1 MNAQRVSKRHKVA
14 IAFYA
19 MVIPMACLFF
29 LFHTLPFLQG
39 VFYSF
44 TNWQGYGAWHFTGL
58 RNYLHVFTNPTIR
71 AAYLFT
77 FKFAIC
83 ATLLTNGLGLLLAL
97 GLNGK
102 IKFKTFLRAVYF
114 LPWVLS
120 ALVVSFIFKFIFS
133 NVLPQIGAK
142 LSIAFLATNILG
154 TYHAWIGVLIVTVW
168 QSLAFTSLIYISGLQ
183 TVGAEVDEAAL
194 VDGATGWRKFWSV
207 TFPLIMPFVTIN
219 LVLSFKNFMG
229 VFDQIMGM
237 TAGGPG
243 SSSTSVTVQIYSA
256 FNGGAFNV
264 MQANSVVLFV
274 IVAII
279 TLIQLRIL
287 QRREEQLA

>member
-1 MNAQRVSKRHKVA
+1 MSRAHRRNKVA
-14 IAFYA
+14 VAFYA

-44 TNWQGYGAWHFTGL
+44 TNWQGYGVWHFIGWK
-58 RNYLHVFTNPTIR
+58 NYIRVFTNPTIR
-71 AAYLFT
+71 DAYFFT

-83 ATLLTNGLGLLLAL
+83 ATVLTNVLSLALAL
-97 GLNGK
+97 GLTAK
-102 IKFKTFLRAVYF
+102 IKFRGFLRATFF

-120 ALVVSFIFKFIFS
+120 ALVVSYVFKFIFS

-142 LSIAFLATNILG
+142 LSVGFLATNILG
-154 TYHAWIGVLIVTVW
+154 TYHAWIGVLIVAVW
-168 QSLAFTSLIYISGLQ
+168 QGLAFTSLIFMSGLQ
-183 TVGAEVDEAAL
+183 TVGAEVDEAAT
-194 VDGATGWRKFWSV
+194 VDGATGWKKFWNI
-207 TFPLIMPFVTIN
+207 TFPLILPFVTIN

-237 TAGGPG
+237 TNGGPG
-243 SSSTSVTVQIYSA
+243 NSSTSVTVQIYGA
-256 FNGGAFNV
+256 LNGGSFSV
-264 MQANSVVLFV
+264 MQANSVILFV

-279 TLIQLRIL
+279 TLIQLRVL
-287 QRREEQLA
+287 QSREDQLS